1 MSRRR
6 DRLVH
11 QIAVLVECS
20 GLLRQQLLHYE
31 RTMTKI
37 AKGLEA
43 GTPGMVAARGTGIP
57 TQRRRVTEAIQ
68 EFEAARHELR
78 LALFA
83 LGKEEGA
90 SISEVG
96 RVLGISRQL
105 ASRLADEA
113 AESGG

>member
-1 MSRRR
+1 
-6 DRLVH
+6 LVH

-68 EFEAARHELR
+68 EFEAARHR
-78 LALFA
+78 VRVVMFA
-83 LGKEEGA
+83 LAKEQGSSA
-90 SISEVG
+90 SDLA
-96 RVLGISRQL
+96 RALGISRQL
-105 ASRLADEA
+105 ASRLAAEA
-113 AESGG
+113 EETHQ